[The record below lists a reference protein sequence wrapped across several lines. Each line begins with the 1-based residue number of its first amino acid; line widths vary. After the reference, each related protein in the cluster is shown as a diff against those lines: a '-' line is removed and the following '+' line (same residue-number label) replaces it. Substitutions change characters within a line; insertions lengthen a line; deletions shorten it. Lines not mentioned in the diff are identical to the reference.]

1 MIIES
6 LDVLKAQQQLD
17 LLRMYEQLTL
27 PLDFDTLNI
36 PTTERQEMNHEHIWN
51 DPTKL
56 TDFDNNGNEYPVV
69 AECYCGEA
77 VLNVTEKK

>member
-27 PLDFDTLNI
+27 PLDFDRIDTNQREEI
-36 PTTERQEMNHEHIWN
+36 
-51 DPTKL
+51 
-56 TDFDNNGNEYPVV
+56 NE
-69 AECYCGEA
+69 
-77 VLNVTEKK
+77 N